1 VGGRSFTAP
10 ATNIRKLDWDSMQ
23 VNFFVIATPPLLE
36 RYPTSYITSFHLGGS
51 HAADMNELTQAFPN
65 LTVVDMS
72 VILRQ
77 ALAVIERVVQAVQVV
92 FLFALAA
99 GLLVLYAALMATED
113 ERVREAALLRA
124 LGASRSQ
131 VTAAQR
137 AEFIAIGL
145 AAGILSAAGAA
156 GIGALLAERVLSL
169 PYWPNPWLWLWG
181 PALGAACVAVNA
193 LAGARAALSRP
204 PVTALREAE

>member
-1 VGGRSFTAP
+1 AP
-10 ATNIRKLDWDSMQ
+10 VANIRRLDWDSMQ

-36 RYPTSYITSFHLGGS
+36 RYPTSYVTSFHLPGS
-51 HAADMNELTQAFPN
+51 YAPVMNKLSRTFPN

-72 VILRQ
+72 IIVRQ
-77 ALAVIERVVQAVQVV
+77 VLGVIERVVQAVQVV

-99 GLLVLYAALMATED
+99 GLLVLYAALLATED

-124 LGASRSQ
+124 LGASRAQ
-131 VTAAQR
+131 VAAAQR
-137 AEFIAIGL
+137 VEFVAIGL
-145 AAGILSAAGAA
+145 AAGILSAGGAA
-156 GIGALLAERVLSL
+156 AIGALIAERVLNL
-169 PYWPNPWLWLWG
+169 PYTPSPWLWLWG

-204 PVTALREAE
+204 PITALREAE